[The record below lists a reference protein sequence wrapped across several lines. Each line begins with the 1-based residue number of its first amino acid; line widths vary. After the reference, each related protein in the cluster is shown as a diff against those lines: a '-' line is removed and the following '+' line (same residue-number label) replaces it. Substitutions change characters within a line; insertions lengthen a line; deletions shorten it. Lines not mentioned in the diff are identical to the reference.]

1 MDRNLLELLCLEL
14 PQISMVC
21 WSLLNTLA
29 LDFIPSMSLMSF
41 VLPGLLLKMAGVVS
55 LVQERVPHSWTSVY
69 VLSVGKASKLV
80 LIVWWCLMWYVCCW
94 NFWTKYSFA
103 ICCTQYIYTHSYWL
117 LITCW
122 RDSCVPFQQPLVPVT
137 PEMDM
142 IGLDDPFWHLINEFG
157 ISPSSFH
164 LSHPTLG
171 VSWMNEEE
179 FNFPALQGCM
189 D

>member
-103 ICCTQYIYTHSYWL
+103 ICCTQYIYTHTFILTSNHMLERQLCAFSATSSPRHSWDGYDRIGWPVL
-117 LITCW
+117 AFDKWIW
-122 RDSCVPFQQPLVPVT
+122 NQPEFVPFIT
-137 PEMDM
+137 PNV
-142 IGLDDPFWHLINEFG
+142 GCFLDEWR
-157 ISPSSFH
+157 
-164 LSHPTLG
+164 G
-171 VSWMNEEE
+171 V
-179 FNFPALQGCM
+179 
-189 D
+189 